1 MTNNIN
7 MISDDFS
14 DADDDA
20 RSSPPKVPDGARKL
34 PSGSKVGLY
43 APTSDVMPIANPD
56 PLQRRGMPPA
66 PPQLL
71 ATENREPLFCA
82 QTSKRL
88 H

>member
-14 DADDDA
+14 DEDNNAPSSSPKVADDA
-20 RSSPPKVPDGARKL
+20 RKL
-34 PSGSKVGLY
+34 SSGSKAGLY

-56 PLQRRGMPPA
+56 PPQTRGVPPA
-66 PPQLL
+66 PPQLS
-71 ATENREPLFCA
+71 ATDGGEPLFCA
-82 QTSKRL
+82 ETSQRL